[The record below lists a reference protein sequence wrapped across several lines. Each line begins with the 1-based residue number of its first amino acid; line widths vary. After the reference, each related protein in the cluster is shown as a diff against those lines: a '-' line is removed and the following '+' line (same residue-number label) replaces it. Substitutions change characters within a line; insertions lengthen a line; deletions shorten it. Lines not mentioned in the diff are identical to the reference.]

1 MNTAINFVVRIYS
14 FLLHLYPKAFRNEFE
29 EQMLLDFSD
38 MALDARRRGK
48 YALVFFFLKELLD
61 YPLNL
66 LWVHW
71 REKSALQLLR
81 SQPVRISLP
90 VSFGFGLA
98 GFLTAFI
105 SNVIFRQVDVP
116 NGALMSELILYYYDL
131 FGTANGQPIIFWIS
145 GAVSS
150 LVAGLALGMVFAA
163 FLSIRSGYLRF
174 VLAVAL
180 SWYLIGVVH
189 SVFWYSANLPF
200 FLGSRHDMYLDV
212 ALSLL
217 SSLFL
222 GLIFVVV
229 NTKSGKLFRFLG
241 IGAVGYP
248 LIAFIYVRLLL
259 KFSIIETPWMFI
271 ALMTLVVVYIGS
283 VIVIALKSAEWGRV
297 VWILLTSV
305 IASQLVPY
313 LFRYI
318 PMHWLSFV
326 NMPYTLYFD
335 DPAYQYHMF
344 RMALQNG
351 IYGIIYGIPRG
362 LILGLVFE
370 FLDRRKSSGVLV

>member
-38 MALDARRRGK
+38 MALDACRRGK

-98 GFLTAFI
+98 YFLTAFI
-105 SNVIFRQVDVP
+105 SNVI
-116 NGALMSELILYYYDL
+116 LMSELMLYYFDL

-180 SWYLIGVVH
+180 SWYLRGVVH
-189 SVFWYSANLPF
+189 SVSVFWYSANLPF
-200 FLGSRHDMYLDV
+200 FLGPRHDMYLDV

-217 SSLFL
+217 SWLFL

-229 NTKSGKLFRFLG
+229 NTKSGKLFRFLA

-248 LIAFIYVRLLL
+248 LIAFIYVKLLL

-305 IASQLVPY
+305 IAFQLVPY

-344 RMALQNG
+344 RIALQNG

-370 FLDRRKSSGVLV
+370 FLDRRKSTGVLV